1 MAARIVSLAPV
12 RGRSAAPAPAA
23 LGLPQDLPGRL
34 HFWLGASGK
43 RYVHHVYGLIEC
55 PPLPP
60 ALYLL
65 VRRDRD
71 GQRTVLHIGRGE
83 SDSPTLNL
91 ARVRQRG
98 AQLGA
103 NEVHVN
109 FLADDAAQSRLVM
122 CDLRAGQFGEL
133 RREPSSSRASA

>member
-1 MAARIVSLAPV
+1 MPAQIVSLAPV
-12 RGRSAAPAPAA
+12 RGRTAAPEPVA

-34 HFWLGASGK
+34 HFWRGASGK
-43 RYVHHVYGLIEC
+43 RYVHHVYSLIEC
-55 PPLPP
+55 PPLPR

-65 VRRDRD
+65 VQRGKDGRRR
-71 GQRTVLHIGRGE
+71 VLHISRGE
-83 SDSPTLNL
+83 SEAPTLNL

-109 FLADDAAQSRLVM
+109 FIADDETQSQLVM

-133 RREPSSSRASA
+133 SAEPSSARADA

>member
-1 MAARIVSLAPV
+1 MAAHILSIAPV
-12 RGRSAAPAPAA
+12 RHRKPTPEPVA

-34 HFWLGASGK
+34 HFWRGASGK
-43 RYVHHVYGLIEC
+43 RYVHHVYSLIEC
-55 PPLPP
+55 PPLPS

-65 VRRDRD
+65 VRRDKD
-71 GQRTVLHIGRGE
+71 GRRTVLHIGRGE
-83 SDSPTLNL
+83 SEAPTLNL

-109 FLADDAAQSRLVM
+109 FLADGDAQSGLVM

-133 RREPSSSRASA
+133 GSEPSA